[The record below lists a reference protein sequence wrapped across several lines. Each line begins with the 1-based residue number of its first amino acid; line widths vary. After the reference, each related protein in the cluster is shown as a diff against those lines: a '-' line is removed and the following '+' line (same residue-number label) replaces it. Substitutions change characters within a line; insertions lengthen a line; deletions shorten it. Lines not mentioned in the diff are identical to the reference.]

1 MGLSRGRYTKIGGW
15 LSGAFVIALWATA
28 MVGHY
33 KPAWLAAVNPP
44 FGGVVVRFNADMFR
58 ACAAILFIMVLRSW
72 AVECRA
78 KLRGAAPE
86 ARRRTAST
94 APSSQGRT

>member
-1 MGLSRGRYTKIGGW
+1 
-15 LSGAFVIALWATA
+15 
-28 MVGHY
+28 
-33 KPAWLAAVNPP
+33 
-44 FGGVVVRFNADMFR
+44 MFR